1 MSKTPEPVQRFN
13 RKMPSE
19 HEDELKSKRLKSVT
33 PPKSR
38 QKPLDSKPPPLQKD
52 DFLSQ
57 LEDELQKIG
66 GGDDI
71 DDWLRQHAA
80 S

>member
-1 MSKTPEPVQRFN
+1 
-13 RKMPSE
+13 
-19 HEDELKSKRLKSVT
+19 VT
-33 PPKSR
+33 PPKAR
-38 QKPLDSKPPPLQKD
+38 PKATESKPPIPQKD